1 MQYFPKKQKSYPF
14 KTPLP
19 YTAVNIPVTLQYWH
33 CDGTTSTSV
42 QQSGCGVVCWASIMH
57 EVWPPFTSCHRA
69 DHWIPSGPWGTSPWS
84 IREAV
89 RWAHWHGNSHP
100 RFHLLQP
107 CLSPW
112 SIAPLPSEAEFL
124 SFLGSKDVLL
134 LWSSRSKAIFLPPGA
149 CCLELLS
156 WCEGEAFKRSH
167 SFNAWLHYYYY

>member
-1 MQYFPKKQKSYPF
+1 MMLPCSQEPVAQKKRDFVKNSNNNSECNTFRKRQKSNPC
-14 KTPLP
+14 KTSLLNTGYRP
-19 YTAVNIPVTLQYWH
+19 YTAVNISVTLQYWH

-57 EVWPPFTSCHRA
+57 EVWPPFTSCHWA

-100 RFHLLQP
+100 IFHLLQP

-112 SIAPLPSEAEFL
+112 SIAPPPFL
-124 SFLGSKDVLL
+124 LRLDF
-134 LWSSRSKAIFLPPGA
+134 SRS
-149 CCLELLS
+149 
-156 WCEGEAFKRSH
+156 
-167 SFNAWLHYYYY
+167 